1 MSRTATA
8 LRSALWVMA
17 ESWLVRLV
25 SLVAFLALAR
35 LLDPAD
41 FGIMALAGIYL
52 TFCSFVIDQG
62 FGTALVQREDLDAGH
77 LDAVFWAQLALG
89 ALVAAFTFAAAG
101 WIARL
106 FDEPGLEPVLEALAI
121 FPAITALTLV
131 QQAQLRR
138 ELRFAALAIR
148 HIVSA
153 VIGAAIGIAMAALGY
168 GVWSLVAQMLSGAV
182 VGLAILWGA
191 SRWRPRLAFSLQS
204 FRELT
209 GFGAAVFGHELVW
222 TLSYQVDKLLLGRFA
237 GAAPLGLYTVAQRL
251 VSIVGEVLVVGL
263 QGLVVPVFARV
274 QNDRAALLR
283 GLFRAYRLIAFIA
296 FPAFAG
302 LALIA
307 PELVPILLGAKWA
320 EAVPVVQASALPTL
334 VYALGFFLSNVL
346 TAIGR
351 PGLRLGLTTLQA
363 ALSALFVLA
372 ALRWGPAAVALAMG
386 AAALLA
392 YAVNAVMLQR
402 LVGLGPLAYHLQAW
416 PAALATAIMA
426 AAVWAVGSQITALPV
441 IAALAVKIAAGG
453 LAYFLAT
460 LLLARSQWREML
472 DLLRSLKARPGGL
485 PGPAAGG

>member
-41 FGIMALAGIYL
+41 FGIMALAGVYL

-62 FGTALVQREDLDAGH
+62 FGTALVQREDLEPGH
-77 LDAVFWAQLALG
+77 LDAVFWAQLAIG
-89 ALVAAFTFAAAG
+89 AIVAAFTFAAAG
-101 WIARL
+101 WVARL
-106 FDEPGLEPVLEALAI
+106 FNEPGLAPVLQALAV

-138 ELRFAALAIR
+138 DLRFRALAIR

-153 VIGAAIGIAMAALGY
+153 VIGAAIGIALAVLGY
-168 GVWSLVAQMLSGAV
+168 GVWSLVAQMLGGAA
-182 VGLAILWGA
+182 VGLLILWGA
-191 SRWRPRLAFSLQS
+191 SRWRPRLAFSPRH

-237 GAAPLGLYTVAQRL
+237 GAGPLGLYTVAQRL

-263 QGLVVPVFARV
+263 QGIVVPVFARV
-274 QNDRAALLR
+274 QHDRPALLR
-283 GLFRAYRLIAFIA
+283 GLFRAYRLIAFIT

-302 LALIA
+302 LALVA
-307 PELVPILLGAKWA
+307 PELVPILLGGKWL

-334 VYALGFFLSNVL
+334 VYSLGFFLSNVL

-351 PGLRLGLTTLQA
+351 PGLRLALTVLQA
-363 ALSALFVLA
+363 AASAVLVYL
-372 ALRWGPAAVALAMG
+372 ALPRGPAAVALAMG

-392 YAVNAVMLQR
+392 YMVNALMLKR
-402 LVGLGPLAYHLQAW
+402 LIGLGPLAYHRQAW
-416 PAALATAIMA
+416 PAALATAVMA
-426 AAVWAVGSQITALPV
+426 AAVWAIALRLEELPA
-441 IAALAVKIAAGG
+441 IAALAAKIGVGG
-453 LAYFLAT
+453 LAYLAAT
-460 LLLARSQWREML
+460 LLLARGQWREML
-472 DLLRSLKARPGGL
+472 DLLRSLKSRPGGL

>member
-8 LRSALWVMA
+8 LRSAIWVMA

-35 LLDPAD
+35 LLDPGD
-41 FGIMALAGIYL
+41 FGIMALAGVYL

-62 FGTALVQREDLDAGH
+62 FGTALVQREDLQPGH
-77 LDAVFWAQLALG
+77 LDAVFWAQLAIG
-89 ALVAAFTFAAAG
+89 AGVAAFTFASAG
-101 WIARL
+101 WVARL
-106 FDEPGLEPVLEALAI
+106 FGEPGLGPVLQALAL

-138 ELRFAALAIR
+138 ELRFRALAIR

-168 GVWSLVAQMLSGAV
+168 GVWSLVAQMLVGAV
-182 VGLAILWGA
+182 IGLFILWGV
-191 SRWRPRLAFSLQS
+191 SSWRPRLAFSTRH

-209 GFGAAVFGHELVW
+209 SFGAAVFGHELVW
-222 TLSYQVDKLLLGRFA
+222 TLALQIDKLLLGRFA
-237 GAAPLGLYTVAQRL
+237 GAGPLGVYTVAQRL

-263 QGLVVPVFARV
+263 QGIVVPVFARV
-274 QNDRAALLR
+274 QHDRQGLLR
-283 GLFRAYRLIAFIA
+283 GLFRAYRLIAFVA

-307 PELVPILLGAKWA
+307 PELVPILLGEKWIQ
-320 EAVPVVQASALPTL
+320 AVPVVQASALPTL

-351 PGLRLGLTTLQA
+351 PGLRLALTATQA
-363 ALSALFVLA
+363 AAATIFVYVALP
-372 ALRWGPAAVALAMG
+372 WGPSAVALAVG

-392 YAVNAVMLQR
+392 YVVNAVLLQR
-402 LVGLGPLAYHLQAW
+402 LVGLGPLAYHRQAW
-416 PAALATAIMA
+416 PAALATAVMA
-426 AAVWAVGSQITALPV
+426 GAVWAAGSQFEGLPA
-441 IAALAVKIAAGG
+441 IAALALKIAVGG
-453 LAYFLAT
+453 LTYLGAT
-460 LLLARSQWREML
+460 LLLARGQWREML
-472 DLLRSLKARPGGL
+472 DLLRSLKSRPGCL